1 MIILKG
7 ILFYTTMI
15 TICLILCST
24 GSLSESG
31 YLFPALTLA
40 FVELILCSIF
50 ISNKDMS
57 KLTRTIWDETT
68 KHNQL

>member
-7 ILFYTTMI
+7 ILFYTTVI
-15 TICLILCST
+15 TVCLILCSVE
-24 GSLSESG
+24 SLSETG

-40 FVELILCSIF
+40 IIELILCSKF

-57 KLTRTIWDETT
+57 RITRTIWDD
-68 KHNQL
+68 NN